1 MLVSEI
7 VFLVALV
14 LGMYYLIKRA
24 RDVRS
29 GLIREKTA
37 EEEKDRLAWGRIL
50 IWMLFAVNGVDW
62 LVTGRG
68 DFDFGPTAGMTVRI
82 GGGLMFVMSMKVI
95 TDEIRR
101 KLRPGKANRW
111 RKWR

>member
-7 VFLVALV
+7 VFVVTLV

-24 RDVRS
+24 RDVQS
-29 GLIREKTA
+29 GLIREETLD
-37 EEEKDRLAWGRIL
+37 EKKERRAWGTIL
-50 IWMLFAVNGVDW
+50 IWMYFAMCGVNW
-62 LVTGRG
+62 MAAGRG

-82 GGGLMFVMSMKVI
+82 GGGLMFVMSMKVM
-95 TDEIRR
+95 TDEIRQ

-111 RKWR
+111 REWR